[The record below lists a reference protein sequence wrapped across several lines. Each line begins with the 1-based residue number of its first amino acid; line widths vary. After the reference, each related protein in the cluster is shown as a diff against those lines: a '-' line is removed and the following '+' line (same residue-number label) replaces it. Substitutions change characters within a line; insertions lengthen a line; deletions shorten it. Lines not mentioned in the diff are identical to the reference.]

1 MKIFNFLLYF
11 VLKYDIIVSVIYM
24 AVFTDEKIELFDRQ
38 KRDASYIMDQAHYHS
53 KNELY
58 FSKK

>member
-1 MKIFNFLLYF
+1 
-11 VLKYDIIVSVIYM
+11 M

-58 FSKK
+58 FSKKGKTALPLK

>member
-1 MKIFNFLLYF
+1 
-11 VLKYDIIVSVIYM
+11 M

-38 KRDASYIMDQAHYHS
+38 KRDASYIMDQAHCHS

-58 FSKK
+58 FSKKGIDL